1 MNEKFALRALAFD
14 AYGTL
19 YDVHSIG
26 AACEALFPG
35 KGMDLSRLWRTKQLE
50 YTWLRSL
57 MGRYEAFE
65 TITTEAL
72 RFCCRTLGLPLTQSD
87 TTALLQSY
95 RNLAL
100 FPEVRDALDGL
111 QGRKKAILSNGSPAM
126 LNALVKNSGV
136 ADSFDAV
143 ISVDELRI
151 YKPWP
156 AVYDLVTQHLGV
168 ARSEVGFVSSNFWDI
183 CGATSFGFRTFWIN
197 RTGAPRDELGQQ
209 PYREIRGLDEL
220 KPFLD

>member
-1 MNEKFALRALAFD
+1 VNGEPVVRALVFD

-35 KGMDLSRLWRTKQLE
+35 KGTELSRMWRTKQLE

-57 MGRYEAFE
+57 MGRYEEFE
-65 TITTEAL
+65 TITSEAL
-72 RFCCRTLGLPLTQSD
+72 RFCCRTLDLALTQAD
-87 TTALLQSY
+87 EATLLDSY
-95 RNLAL
+95 RNLSL
-100 FPEVRDALDGL
+100 HPEVRGALGAL
-111 QGRKKAILSNGSPAM
+111 GGRKKAILSNGSPAM
-126 LNALVKNSGV
+126 LNALVKNSGI

-151 YKPWP
+151 FKPWP
-156 AVYDLVTQHLGV
+156 AVYDLAPRYLGV
-168 ARSEVGFVSSNFWDI
+168 DRAEIGFVSSNFWDI

-197 RTGAPRDELGQQ
+197 RSGAPEDELGLH
-209 PYREIRGLDEL
+209 PYRTIKGLDQLREL
-220 KPFLD
+220 LG

>member
-1 MNEKFALRALAFD
+1 MSEKSVLHALAFD

-26 AACEALFPG
+26 AACETLFPG
-35 KGMDLSRLWRTKQLE
+35 KGMELSRLWRTKQLE

-57 MGRYEAFE
+57 MGRYEEFE

-72 RFCCRTLGLPLTQSD
+72 RFSCRALGLPLTQPAVV
-87 TTALLQSY
+87 ALLQSY

-100 FPEVRDALDGL
+100 FPEVRDALGTL
-111 QGRKKAILSNGSPAM
+111 HGQKKAILSNGSPAM
-126 LNALVKNSGV
+126 LDALVKNTGV

-156 AVYDLVTQHLGV
+156 AVYALVTQRLGV
-168 ARSEVGFVSSNFWDI
+168 APAEVGFVSSNFWDI
-183 CGATSFGFRTFWIN
+183 AGATSFGFRTFWIN

-209 PYREIRGLDEL
+209 PYREIQSLDEL
-220 KPFLD
+220 KVLLD

>member
-1 MNEKFALRALAFD
+1 MSGESTLRALVFD

-57 MGRYEAFE
+57 MGRYEEFE
-65 TITTEAL
+65 AITSDAL
-72 RFCCRTLGLPLTQSD
+72 RYSCRTLGLPLAQTD
-87 TTALLQSY
+87 ATALLQSY

-100 FPEVRDALDGL
+100 FPEVRDALGTL
-111 QGRKKAILSNGSPAM
+111 QGRKRAILSNGSPAM
-126 LNALVKNSGV
+126 LNELVKNTGV

-156 AVYDLVTQHLGV
+156 AVYALVTRRLGV
-168 ARSEVGFVSSNFWDI
+168 EPAEVGFVSSNFWDI
-183 CGATSFGFRTFWIN
+183 AGATSFGFRTFWIN
-197 RTGAPRDELGQQ
+197 RSAAVRDELGQQ
-209 PYREIRGLDEL
+209 PYREISGLDEL
-220 KPFLD
+220 KPLLT

>member
-1 MNEKFALRALAFD
+1 MNEKSALRALVFD

-35 KGMDLSRLWRTKQLE
+35 KGMELSRLWRTKQLE
-50 YTWLRSL
+50 YSWLRSL
-57 MGRYEAFE
+57 MGRYEEFE
-65 TITTEAL
+65 SITSDAL
-72 RFCCRTLGLPLTQSD
+72 RFSCRMLDLPMTQPD
-87 TTALLQSY
+87 AAALLQNY

-100 FPEVRDALDGL
+100 FPEVREALGTL
-111 QGRKKAILSNGSPAM
+111 HGRKKAILSNGSPAM
-126 LNALVKNSGV
+126 LNALVKNTGV

-156 AVYDLVTQHLGV
+156 AVYELVTQHLGV
-168 ARSEVGFVSSNFWDI
+168 ATAEVGFVSSNFWDI

-197 RTGAPRDELGQQ
+197 RSGAPEDELGLH
-209 PYREIRGLDEL
+209 PYRTIERLDQLRE
-220 KPFLD
+220 FLD